1 MRILIGC
8 ECSGVIRNAFRKLG
22 HDAWSCDIKP
32 AYDRSKYHIVA
43 DVLSVLNDGWDAGIF
58 HPPCTRIANS
68 GVLRLY
74 VGSKKSGGLD
84 PQKIKDMQ
92 AGAELF
98 AKLWKAPMEKVCV
111 ENPIPHCHARKA
123 LTKLGVPEYTQ
134 LIQPFWFGDPE
145 SKSTCLWLRGF
156 KRLNPTHSQQHDFY
170 IDHLPKPKRGKWN
183 NQTDSGQNKL
193 PPSAERAAIR
203 ATTYPG
209 IALAMADQWGRL

>member
-111 ENPIPHCHARKA
+111 
-123 LTKLGVPEYTQ
+123 
-134 LIQPFWFGDPE
+134 
-145 SKSTCLWLRGF
+145 
-156 KRLNPTHSQQHDFY
+156 
-170 IDHLPKPKRGKWN
+170 
-183 NQTDSGQNKL
+183 
-193 PPSAERAAIR
+193 
-203 ATTYPG
+203 
-209 IALAMADQWGRL
+209 